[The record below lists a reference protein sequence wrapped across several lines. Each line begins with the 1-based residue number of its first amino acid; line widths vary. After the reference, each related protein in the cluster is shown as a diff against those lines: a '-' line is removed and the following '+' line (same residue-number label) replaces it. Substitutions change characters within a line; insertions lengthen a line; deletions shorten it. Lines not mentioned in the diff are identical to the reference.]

1 MADKG
6 DEQQEAE
13 GQCHPAPIELRELG
27 EPEHREDHGQAVEQ
41 RAASIDALDR
51 LFAPLL
57 MQVELR
63 RDDAGQA
70 GRRDEDEDALPA
82 RIVVQEAAE
91 HRAAGKPHVDHRDHP
106 AKRAPALLRRE
117 AQRDDGHVRRV
128 EHRRRHAL
136 QCTRHEQEAHIR
148 RHDAER
154 RRQCEEDCAPEEDAP
169 LAEAVCQLA
178 HRQQEDDG
186 GEQEDLEHPA
196 EFVGRGAVIPPDVRQ

>member
-13 GQCHPAPIELRELG
+13 GQCHPAPGELRELR
-27 EPEHREDHGQAVEQ
+27 ETEHRENHGQSVEQ

-70 GRRDEDEDALPA
+70 GRSDEDEDALPA

-91 HRAAGKPHVDHRDHP
+91 HWAAGKAHVDHRDHP
-106 AKRAPALLRRE
+106 AERAPALLRRK
-117 AQRDDGHVRRV
+117 AQRDNRHVCRV

-136 QCTRHEQEAHIR
+136 QGTRREQEAHVR

-154 RRQCEEDCAPEEDAP
+154 RRQREEDRAP
-169 LAEAVCQLA
+169 
-178 HRQQEDDG
+178 
-186 GEQEDLEHPA
+186 
-196 EFVGRGAVIPPDVRQ
+196 